1 MTVIEKKN
9 RLKKIIDTL
18 SDENLEDVFLYLNKL
33 SEKDKNRISIV
44 KNLLKEERWLFEELA
59 K

>member
-9 RLKKIIDTL
+9 NIKRLIDTL
-18 SDENLEDVFLYLNKL
+18 SNENLEEVFNYLQQL
-33 SEKDKNRISIV
+33 SSKDKNRISIV
-44 KNLLKEERWLFEELA
+44 KNLLEEEKWLFEELA